1 MTTSFLGVPLE
12 PHGSLASTN
21 DEALR
26 RAEEG
31 APSGLVVFAET
42 QTAGR
47 GRQGRSWNDV
57 PGASLAFSVVLRPTI
72 PLPQYPLLAIAM
84 ACAVAEAGEELTAN
98 ALTVKWPNDV
108 LFEGRK
114 ICGVLAESRVPSAAR
129 VPGGAGLALVVGT
142 GVNVNHREDDFP
154 KDLRSRAGSLRMAAG
169 GRTFDVAQVL
179 GMILARFERYVAL
192 ASAADAAPLWNAIV
206 RRLPAPGTRASIR
219 CGDRVFEGT
228 IQGFTE
234 TGAIRVLE
242 DGRAET
248 VTLSAGEMDFADETA

>member
-1 MTTSFLGVPLE
+1 MTTSFLDVPLE
-12 PHGSLASTN
+12 RHASLASTN

-31 APSGLVVFAET
+31 AKSGLIVFAET

-47 GRQGRSWNDV
+47 GRQGRSWHDV

-84 ACAVAEAGEELTAN
+84 ACAVAEACEKMTGAAFL
-98 ALTVKWPNDV
+98 VKWPNDV

-114 ICGVLAESRVPSAAR
+114 VCGVLAESRVPSAAR
-129 VPGGAGLALVVGT
+129 VPGGAGLALVIGT
-142 GVNVNHREDDFP
+142 GVNVNHQERDFP
-154 KDLRSRAGSLRMAAG
+154 AELRSRAASLRTAAG
-169 GRTFDVAQVL
+169 GRTFEVTEVLDV
-179 GMILARFERYVAL
+179 ILSRFERYVAL
-192 ASAADAAPLWNAIV
+192 ASAADPSPVWNAIV

-219 CGDRVFEGT
+219 SGDRVFQGE

-234 TGAIRVLE
+234 TGAIRLLE
-242 DGRAET
+242 DGCREA
-248 VTLSAGEMDFADETA
+248 VTLSAGEMELAGETA

>member
-1 MTTSFLGVPLE
+1 MTVSFLDVPLE
-12 PHGSLASTN
+12 RHASLASTN

-31 APSGLVVFAET
+31 APSGLVVFAER

-57 PGASLAFSVVLRPTI
+57 SGASLAFSVVLRPTI

-84 ACAVAEAGEELTAN
+84 ACAVAEACEGLAGKTF
-98 ALTVKWPNDV
+98 TVKWPNDV

-114 ICGVLAESRVPSAAR
+114 VCGVLAESRVPSASR

-142 GVNVNHREDDFP
+142 GVNVNHGEEDFLAE
-154 KDLRSRAGSLRMAAG
+154 LRSRATSLRMAAG
-169 GRTFDVAQVL
+169 GRTFEVSQVL
-179 GMILARFERYVAL
+179 DVILSQFERYVAL
-192 ASAADAAPLWNAIV
+192 SSAADAAALWNTIV
-206 RRLPAPGTRASIR
+206 GRLPAPGTRASIR
-219 CGDRVFEGT
+219 SGDRVFEGV

-234 TGAIRVLE
+234 TGAIRLLE
-242 DGRAET
+242 DGRTAP
-248 VTLSAGEMDFADETA
+248 VTLSAGEMAFASETA

>member
-1 MTTSFLGVPLE
+1 VTTSFLDVPLE
-12 PHGSLASTN
+12 RHASLPSTN

-57 PGASLAFSVVLRPTI
+57 SGASLAFSAVLRPTI

-84 ACAVAEAGEELTAN
+84 ACAVAEAGEELTGKPF
-98 ALTVKWPNDV
+98 TVKWPNDV
-108 LFEGRK
+108 LLDGRK
-114 ICGVLAESRVPSAAR
+114 VCGILAESRVPSMAR
-129 VPGGAGLALVVGT
+129 VPGGTGLALVVGA

-154 KDLRSRAGSLRMAAG
+154 AELRERAGSLRIAAD
-169 GRTFDVAQVL
+169 GRTFDVVHV
-179 GMILARFERYVAL
+179 MDVILARFERYLAL
-192 ASAADAAPLWNAIV
+192 AAAADAAPLWNAVV

-219 CGDRVFEGT
+219 SGERVFEGV

-234 TGAIRVLE
+234 TGAIRLLE
-242 DGRAET
+242 DGRTEP
-248 VTLSAGEMDFADETA
+248 VTLSAGEMS

>member
-1 MTTSFLGVPLE
+1 MTTSFLDVPLE
-12 PHGSLASTN
+12 RHKSLASTN

-47 GRQGRSWNDV
+47 GRQGRTWNDV

-84 ACAVAEAGEELTAN
+84 ACAVAEAGEELTTKPF
-98 ALTVKWPNDV
+98 TVKWPNDV

-114 ICGVLAESRVPSAAR
+114 VCGVLAESRVPSAAR

-142 GVNVNHREDDFP
+142 GVNVNHGEDDFP
-154 KDLRSRAGSLRMAAG
+154 ADLGARAVSFRTAAG
-169 GRTFDVAQVL
+169 GRTFDAARVL
-179 GMILARFERYVAL
+179 DAILARFERYVAL

-206 RRLPAPGTRASIR
+206 RRLPSPGTRASIR
-219 CGDRVFEGT
+219 SGERVFEGV

-234 TGAIRVLE
+234 TGAIRILE
-242 DGRAET
+242 EGRSEP
-248 VTLSAGEMDFADETA
+248 VTLSAGEMAFEDETA